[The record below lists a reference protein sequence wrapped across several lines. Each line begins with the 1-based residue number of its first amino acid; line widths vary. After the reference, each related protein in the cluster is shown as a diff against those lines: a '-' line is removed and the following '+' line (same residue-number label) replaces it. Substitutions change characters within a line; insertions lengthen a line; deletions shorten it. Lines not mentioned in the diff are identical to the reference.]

1 MNDIKPTDE
10 IPQVFLEIL
19 KDRGLEERGEIAKFL
34 FPKLADLPKP
44 GSMLGMA
51 EAVDLIFEYLAAKK
65 PIIVW
70 GDYDVDG
77 TTGTSLL
84 VNFFRS
90 LGGEIDWHIPN
101 RLHEGYGLN
110 IDWFRK
116 NGKYNAKQDFL
127 LITVDCGISD
137 SKVIDQ
143 IVQMGGSTI
152 VTDHHSLPK
161 TSLPDCIILNPSQEN
176 CGFNGQYLAGVGV
189 AFYLAAGVRSKVF
202 SAGGI
207 NGITQEINLKQFLVF
222 VALGTIA
229 DLVHLSPTNRILVK
243 GGIEV
248 LKNTQFPG
256 ISALLQSCDIQDGSV
271 SSEDIGFLLG
281 PLINAAGRVGDSETV
296 VTLLTTA
303 FAPEAGKLVKKL
315 VRLNNKRKSICIN
328 DLEESLDLLNEK
340 QVLADRCVVL
350 AGDIHQGVAGI
361 VASRLVDTFGVPV
374 IVLGV
379 KQGKTGEALL
389 VGSARSVEGV
399 SIVKAI
405 NQCSEFLLR
414 YGGHDMAAGMT
425 MMESNFMSFRQKIQS
440 TLAEMMATRPV
451 VTASENDFYCP
462 VSDLMSEKYL
472 AFLQLLEPFGP
483 GNQRP
488 VFKDN
493 NATIVNSK
501 RVGRASEHLQIAL
514 RGKYSNYKGI
524 GFGLGKHRD
533 EIQQNPERTIRYTPT
548 KNRFRGTTSWQV
560 RIIDI

>member
-1 MNDIKPTDE
+1 MSDIYNIDE
-10 IPQVFLEIL
+10 IPPVFLEIL
-19 KDRGLEERGEIAKFL
+19 KNRGIEERGEIVKFL

-44 GSMLGMA
+44 DAMLGMA
-51 EAVDLIFEYLAAKK
+51 EAVDLIFEYLVAEK

-77 TTGTSLL
+77 TTGTALL

-90 LGGEIDWHIPN
+90 ISREIDWHIPN
-101 RLHEGYGLN
+101 RLQEGYGLN

-116 NGKYNAKQDFL
+116 NGKYNVKQDFL

-137 SKVIDQ
+137 AEVINQ
-143 IVQMGGSTI
+143 IVQMEGRVI

-176 CGFNGQYLAGVGV
+176 CGFNGKYLAGVGV
-189 AFYLAAGVRSKVF
+189 AFYLAAGVRAKVL
-202 SAGGI
+202 SAEGF
-207 NGITQEINLKQFLVF
+207 NETVQEINFKQFLAF

-229 DLVHLSPTNRILVK
+229 DLVQLSPTNRILVK

-248 LKNTQFPG
+248 LKITQFPG
-256 ISALLQSCDIQDGSV
+256 IAALLHSCDIQDGNV

-281 PLINAAGRVGDSETV
+281 PLINAAGRVGDSESV
-296 VTLLTTA
+296 VKLLTTSL
-303 FAPEAGKLVKKL
+303 APEAGKLVKKL
-315 VRLNNKRKSICIN
+315 VTLNNKRKSICIN
-328 DLEESLDLLNEK
+328 DLEESLDILNVN
-340 QVLADRCVVL
+340 QVLEDRCVIL

-361 VASRLVDTFGVPV
+361 VASRLVDTFSVPV
-374 IVLGV
+374 IVLGM
-379 KQGKTGEALL
+379 KPGKTGEALL

-405 NQCSEFLLR
+405 NQCSEFLLKH
-414 YGGHDMAAGMT
+414 GGHDMAAGLT
-425 MMESNFMSFRQKIQS
+425 LLESDFIYFRQKIQS
-440 TLAEMMATRPV
+440 VLAAMMDAKPV
-451 VTASENDFYCP
+451 VPVNRNDFSCP
-462 VSDLMSEKYL
+462 VADLMSEKYL

-483 GNQRP
+483 GNERP

-493 NATIVNSK
+493 NARIVNSK
-501 RVGRASEHLQIAL
+501 RVGRTSEHLQIAL
-514 RGKYSNYKGI
+514 RGRYSNYKGI

>member
-1 MNDIKPTDE
+1 MNEIYKTDE
-10 IPQVFLEIL
+10 IPQVFLQIL
-19 KDRGLEERGEIAKFL
+19 KNRGLKERGEIAEFL
-34 FPKLADLPKP
+34 FPKLTDLPKP
-44 GSMLGMA
+44 DAMQGMA
-51 EAVDLIFEYLAAKK
+51 EAVDLIYEYLTAEK

-77 TTGTSLL
+77 TTGTALL

-90 LGGEIDWHIPN
+90 IGKEIDWHIPN

-116 NGKYNAKQDFL
+116 SGKYKVKQDFL

-137 SKVIDQ
+137 VEVINQ
-143 IVQMGGSTI
+143 IMQMKGRVI

-161 TSLPDCIILNPSQEN
+161 TSLPDCIILNPSQGN
-176 CGFNGQYLAGVGV
+176 CGFNGKCLAGVGV
-189 AFYLAAGVRSKVF
+189 AFYLAAGVRAKVL

-207 NGITQEINLKQFLVF
+207 NEITQEINLKQFLAF

-248 LKNTQFPG
+248 LKITQFPG
-256 ISALLQSCDIQDGSV
+256 ISALLHSCDIQDGSV
-271 SSEDIGFLLG
+271 NSEDIGFLLG
-281 PLINAAGRVGDSETV
+281 PLINAAGRMGDSETV
-296 VTLLTTA
+296 VKLLTSTVLS
-303 FAPEAGKLVKKL
+303 ESEKLVKKL
-315 VRLNNKRKSICIN
+315 VRLNSKRKSICIN
-328 DLEESLDLLNEK
+328 DLEVSLDILNNI
-340 QVLADRCVVL
+340 QVLEDRCVVL

-374 IVLGV
+374 IILGL
-379 KQGKTGEALL
+379 QRSETGETLL

-399 SIVKAI
+399 SIVNAI
-405 NQCSEFLLR
+405 NQCSEFLLK
-414 YGGHDMAAGMT
+414 YGGHDMAAGLT
-425 MMESNFMSFRQKIQS
+425 LLKSNFNDFRQKIQAVL
-440 TLAEMMATRPV
+440 LAMMDAKPV
-451 VTASENDFYCP
+451 VPANRNDFYCP
-462 VSDLMSEKYL
+462 VADLMSEKYL

-483 GNQRP
+483 GNELP

-493 NATIVNSK
+493 NAKIVNSK
-501 RVGRASEHLQIAL
+501 RVGRTSEHLQIFL